1 MKFGGMDREQL
12 KAALAELSQLLARL
26 ESAGQRDVQLET
38 FLQTRDILAA
48 AVSDLDGG
56 WLDDQLRRIV
66 ASSGLVVSDYYPG
79 SSMRRRSM
87 ATRAGRDAWGG
98 RHHSLS

>member
-1 MKFGGMDREQL
+1 MKFGGMDKEQL
-12 KAALAELSQLLARL
+12 KVALAELSRRLARL

-48 AVSDLDGG
+48 AVPDLDGN

-66 ASSGLVVSDYYPG
+66 ASSGLIVSDDYPG

-87 ATRAGRDAWGG
+87 ATRAGSDAWCG
-98 RHHSLS
+98 RHHSVS